1 MPTNDSSNCKKDAS
15 IPRMPHYAV
24 RTGRNQFMIAP
35 YAHFECEEASECAIA
50 TVSDKSTQAGQKGT
64 EQEER

>member
-1 MPTNDSSNCKKDAS
+1 MPTDDSSDCKKDAS

-24 RTGRNQFMIAP
+24 RTVRDQLMIVP

-50 TVSDKSTQAGQKGT
+50 TVSDISTQAGQKGT
-64 EQEER
+64 EHEER